1 MGDLPQTAASL
12 CDMPPVA
19 NRRIVVSGCRSVTLR
34 FRRTSG
40 CPIAILWFVASP
52 GSPGWCYGTKMKT
65 VQLAIRD
72 AACAQTICNVL
83 RREGRHTVLV
93 VDQPDLALDG
103 VIVLDCE
110 HLEHIG
116 MAEEPGRFVLVT
128 RKDPDKL
135 AWIWNAGI
143 RHVVF
148 EDDSAN
154 TVQLAVS
161 AAELRQTLPSGTGSA
176 CTRGTASDRS
186 RRFVQFRR
194 DDGLPILNEGGT
206 GRCRA
211 CHHCF
216 PANAPE
222 EL

>member
-1 MGDLPQTAASL
+1 
-12 CDMPPVA
+12 
-19 NRRIVVSGCRSVTLR
+19 
-34 FRRTSG
+34 
-40 CPIAILWFVASP
+40 
-52 GSPGWCYGTKMKT
+52 MKT

-72 AACAQTICNVL
+72 AACAQSICNVL

-161 AAELRQTLPSGTGSA
+161 AAELRQTRPSTDTGSA
-176 CTRGTASDRS
+176 YTRGTAGDRS
-186 RRFVQFRR
+186 RRFVQLRR
-194 DDGLPILNEGGT
+194 DGGPTILNEGGT

-216 PANAPE
+216 PANVPE
-222 EL
+222 GL

>member
-1 MGDLPQTAASL
+1 
-12 CDMPPVA
+12 
-19 NRRIVVSGCRSVTLR
+19 
-34 FRRTSG
+34 
-40 CPIAILWFVASP
+40 
-52 GSPGWCYGTKMKT
+52 MKT

-72 AACAQTICNVL
+72 AACAQTICSVL

-103 VIVLDCE
+103 VIVLDSE
-110 HLEHIG
+110 HLESIN
-116 MAEEPGRFVLVT
+116 MAAEPGRFVLVT

-148 EDDSAN
+148 EDDSPN
-154 TVQLAVS
+154 TVQLAIS
-161 AAELRQTLPSGTGSA
+161 AAELRQTLPSAGAASA
-176 CTRGTASDRS
+176 GTRGTPGNRS

-194 DDGLPILNEGGT
+194 EGGLPILNEGGT

-216 PANAPE
+216 PANVPD

>member
-19 NRRIVVSGCRSVTLR
+19 NRRIVLSGCRSVTLR
-34 FRRTSG
+34 VGSRTG
-40 CPIAILWFVASP
+40 CPIATSWFVASFGLP
-52 GSPGWCYGTKMKT
+52 GQRYGTKMKT

-72 AACAQTICNVL
+72 AACAQSICNVL
-83 RREGRHTVLV
+83 CREGRHTVLV

-110 HLEHIG
+110 HLESIG
-116 MAEEPGRFVLVT
+116 MADPGRFVLVT

-161 AAELRQTLPSGTGSA
+161 AAELRQTRPGAGTAAG
-176 CTRGTASDRS
+176 CTRGTAGNQS
-186 RRFVQFRR
+186 RRFVQLRR
-194 DDGLPILNEGGT
+194 DTGPAILNEGGT

-216 PANAPE
+216 PANVPD